1 MQIDAGYFYFKSKKN
16 EKIIW
21 FIPISTKVN
30 KYKKIYEN
38 KIKKQIKLG
47 KKPSIDTIV
56 FG

>member
-1 MQIDAGYFYFKSKKN
+1 MQIDAGYFCFKSKKN